1 MKTGYRMKTTSRKDY
16 LQRIFQRYRNAGS
29 SEKGHILD
37 EFCANCGYHRK
48 YAIRLL
54 NGAPPASKPV
64 SRPRRRRKVSY
75 GVQVISILEAVW
87 EAADYPWSLRLKALL
102 PQWMPWIRRRF
113 RLRAEIEEQLLRI
126 SPRAIDY
133 RLQSRKRVLRKRIY
147 GNTKPGTLLKQHIP
161 VKTDRWDVQVPGFTE
176 IDLVSHSGASAG
188 GDCCHSL
195 NLTDIYSTWVETRA
209 VLGKGQQGVRQ
220 ALEEIGRALPFPLR
234 GIDSDNGS
242 EFINAHLYG
251 YCRSRGI
258 QFTRGRP
265 YKKDDNAHIEQKNW
279 THVRRLLGYA
289 RYDSQ
294 RALVAINDL
303 YANELHLFR
312 NLFLPSV
319 KLVRKVRVGSRTR
332 RIYGKPQTPFE
343 RVCASP
349 ASDPEQIAAL
359 KRQQRWLDPFE
370 LSRAIQAKLEHIFQL
385 SQELVVPGKPQT
397 AILQNGSEHQIP
409 RAAKKNMHKAV
420 RKSRGQAKM
429 KTRQSMKKPGPVA
442 SYAS

>member
-54 NGAPPASKPV
+54 NGAPPASKPE

-75 GVQVISILEAVW
+75 GAQVISILEAVW

-349 ASDPEQIAAL
+349 ASDPEQIAGL
-359 KRQQRWLDPFE
+359 KRQQQKLDPFE
-370 LSRAIQAKLEHIFQL
+370 LSRAIQAKLGHIFQL

-397 AILQNGSEHQIP
+397 AILQNGSERQIP
-409 RAAKKNMHKAV
+409 RAAKKTMHNAV
-420 RKSRGQAKM
+420 PKSRGQAKM